1 MKSFNFLL
9 LAAFQLLRVAAATQ
23 SDLPPIVDLGYALY
37 QGTVNVSFKAER
49 HLSCAD
55 ISIDLW
61 FLLQLQ

>member
-1 MKSFNFLL
+1 MKSFDFLL
-9 LAAFQLLRVAAATQ
+9 LAAFQVLLVATASQ

-37 QGTVNVSFKAER
+37 QATVNVSLKAGR

-55 ISIDLW
+55 FSIDLW

>member
-1 MKSFNFLL
+1 MKSINFLL
-9 LAAFQLLRVAAATQ
+9 LAAFQLLRVAAAAQ

-37 QGTVNVSFKAER
+37 QATVNVSFKSGR
-49 HLSCAD
+49 NLPCAD